1 MVFTSSR
8 DKQRYHR
15 AGMWGADELEGWLG
29 SDARFA
35 VIEPNVL
42 QFYGGR
48 RPYVEL
54 VARIDA
60 LLARHFTLVETV
72 RAGGDHVFRLY
83 RRNAA

>member
-1 MVFTSSR
+1 MAG
-8 DKQRYHR
+8 R
-15 AGMWGADELEGWLG
+15 AAASGGPDSAQKGQILG
-29 SDARFA
+29 FD
-35 VIEPNVL
+35 
-42 QFYGGR
+42 GGG

-83 RRNAA
+83 RRNTA